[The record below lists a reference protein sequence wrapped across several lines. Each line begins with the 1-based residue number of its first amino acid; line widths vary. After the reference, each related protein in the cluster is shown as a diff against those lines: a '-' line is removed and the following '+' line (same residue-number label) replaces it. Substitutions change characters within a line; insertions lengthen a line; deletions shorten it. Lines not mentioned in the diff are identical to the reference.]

1 MSDEKDTAEDLGI
14 DLKELPVAKPPRAK
28 QLLRDLIASAEESI
42 GDMRLV
48 AEIDLAVGD
57 KESLKQRKELIA
69 KIVKRRDE
77 AQRRLDAMK

>member
-1 MSDEKDTAEDLGI
+1 MSDEEKDDSGIELKDLPAATP
-14 DLKELPVAKPPRAK
+14 KRAK
-28 QLLRDLIASAEESI
+28 ALLQDLLRSAEESI

-57 KESLKQRKELIA
+57 KESLKQRKEMIA

-77 AQRRLDAMK
+77 TLRRLDAMK

>member
-1 MSDEKDTAEDLGI
+1 MSDEKEEDFGVELKDLPAATPKRQKAILGDI
-14 DLKELPVAKPPRAK
+14 IR
-28 QLLRDLIASAEESI
+28 SAEESI

-69 KIVKRRDE
+69 KIIKRRDE
-77 AQRRLDAMK
+77 AQKRLEAMK

>member
-1 MSDEKDTAEDLGI
+1 LQD
-14 DLKELPVAKPPRAK
+14 
-28 QLLRDLIASAEESI
+28 LLRSAEESI

-57 KESLKQRKELIA
+57 KESLKQRKEMIA

-77 AQRRLDAMK
+77 TLRRLDAMK